1 MRIVQVDLSKN
12 YSHVITEAVS
22 VLKQGGVVIYP
33 TDTVY
38 GLGGNAM
45 DEFAVRRVHDMK
57 QRTSKPLPILA
68 RNMQWVEELAYLSDE
83 HRKLA
88 AKFWPLGEGSAGR
101 GPAKRDAQSGIS
113 VGKFT
118 LVLPKKDI
126 IPPVVTT
133 GLPTVGLR
141 IADYEF
147 TDKLL
152 GAFGYPMIGTAA
164 HVSDSP
170 ATGNIEE
177 VIRQFGA
184 ARHRPDLIIDAGV
197 LPPSNQSV
205 VIDCTTDQPRVLRV
219 GPSKP
224 DDLLKLL
231 AIE

>member
-1 MRIVQVDLSKN
+1 MMRIVQVDLSKN

-38 GLGGNAM
+38 GLGGNAT

-57 QRTSKPLPILA
+57 HGSAGRRTKPLPILA

-83 HRKLA
+83 NRKLA
-88 AKFWPLGEGSAGR
+88 AKFLPG
-101 GPAKRDAQSGIS
+101 Q
-113 VGKFT
+113 FT
-118 LVLPKKDI
+118 LVLPKKDV

-184 ARHRPDLIIDAGV
+184 ARHRPDLIIV
-197 LPPSNQSV
+197 S
-205 VIDCTTDQPRVLRV
+205 RVLR
-219 GPSKP
+219 PP
-224 DDLLKLL
+224 
-231 AIE
+231 